1 MIFDD
6 FTIAMLLMMGVGV
19 CMLIASYILEKKI
32 KGNKDSYP
40 SSHGMAFDSKPKN
53 A

>member
-1 MIFDD
+1 MSLWTVYAIVGGLVAAVGFGAAIFMKDD
-6 FTIAMLLMMGVGV
+6 KPT
-19 CMLIASYILEKKI
+19 
-32 KGNKDSYP
+32 YP